1 MCCCNAAA
9 FQTRIRIL
17 GHKASRYRACGEG
30 LFRINQGAR
39 TPKTGVTIREDK
51 TKTCFKPSHRP
62 RLVPATIEP
71 IEQSRPV
78 KNRG

>member
-1 MCCCNAAA
+1 MCGCNAAA
-9 FQTRIRIL
+9 FQTRICIL

-39 TPKTGVTIREDK
+39 TPKTGGTIREDK
-51 TKTCFKPSHRP
+51 TKTCFKPSHRS
-62 RLVPATIEP
+62 RLIPVTIEL

-78 KNRG
+78 KN

>member
-9 FQTRIRIL
+9 LQTRIRIL

-39 TPKTGVTIREDK
+39 TPKTGVTIRKDK
-51 TKTCFKPSHRP
+51 TKTCFKPSHRS
-62 RLVPATIEP
+62 RLILVTIEL
-71 IEQSRPV
+71 IEQSQPV